1 MSLNM
6 LRFLTGL
13 VLLAAAFVAVLP
25 RDGVAQIPPG
35 ERRVALIVGNSA
47 YAGAGRLANPGNDAQ
62 AMAGLLRGL
71 GFDVE
76 VALDAGYLD
85 LTRAVRRFGDRI
97 ETAHVAL
104 FFFAGHGLQ
113 FGGANFLVPV
123 DAQLV
128 NERDVRFETVDLSSI
143 VELMRGQTP
152 RVNLIFLDACRDN
165 PLARAMTRTNQ
176 TRALPGAGLAPVT
189 ASGML
194 IAFSTEP
201 GSVSVD
207 GTGDNSPFTAAL
219 LQHLPTPGLEVRQM
233 LTRVRQ
239 SVRQAT
245 GGRQVPWDHSS
256 LDTEFYFTGGPSAVA
271 TRGPPPDAELLFW
284 QSIMTTGT
292 PAELELFMRQFPAS
306 RFAELARLRLAAL
319 RAPRT
324 ATAGVG
330 QGTGD
335 APRSSTGEGATAT
348 PPTEGQGAA
357 PSPGQ
362 TDAAQAQGQGDGVA
376 PPGPPLVPP
385 PAQLG
390 PRRFAAADVPF
401 VGPTI
406 RRQLSEY
413 ERLVGLRALALASD
427 GTLAW
432 RADQTPGATEA
443 DLRRQAIETCEYMA
457 QRGCRIYA
465 IGDRVDPT
473 FAEPPATPA
482 LRIATGALDI
492 ARIPFL
498 SAAERLRVRGEYSNR
513 AERRALALSPTG
525 VWGVSWGVA
534 SERVARADALR
545 RCEEFDGNRG
555 LCMVYAVGDRVVE
568 SWPDAPR

>member
-1 MSLNM
+1 M

-13 VLLAAAFVAVLP
+13 VMLAVAGVAALP
-25 RDGVAQIPPG
+25 RDGMAQIPPG

-47 YAGAGRLANPGNDAQ
+47 YAGGGRLANPGNDAQ
-62 AMAGLLRGL
+62 AIAGLLRGL

-104 FFFAGHGLQ
+104 FYYAGHGLQ
-113 FGGANFLVPV
+113 LAGTNFLVPV
-123 DAQLV
+123 DAQLA
-128 NERDVRFETVDLSSI
+128 NERDVRFETVDLASI
-143 VELMRGQTP
+143 VDLMRGQTP

-165 PLARAMTRTNQ
+165 PLARAMNRTNQ
-176 TRALPGAGLAPVT
+176 TRALQGPGLAPMT

-219 LQHLPTPGLEVRQM
+219 LQHMPTPGLEIRQM

-245 GGRQVPWDHSS
+245 GGRQIPWDHSS
-256 LDTEFYFTGGPSAVA
+256 LDTEFYFTGGPSTIA

-292 PAELELFMRQFPAS
+292 PAELELFMRQFPNS

-319 RAPRT
+319 RAPR
-324 ATAGVG
+324 AASAGVG
-330 QGTGD
+330 QGNAD
-335 APRSSTGEGATAT
+335 AARSSSGEGASVAT
-348 PPTEGQGAA
+348 PAEGQGAA
-357 PSPGQ
+357 PQQGAG
-362 TDAAQAQGQGDGVA
+362 DAAPAQGQGDGTPPSAPATA
-376 PPGPPLVPP
+376 PPSP
-385 PAQLG
+385 LG
-390 PRRFAAADVPF
+390 PRRFASADVPF
-401 VGPTI
+401 VGPAI

-473 FAEPPATPA
+473 FAEPPAVPS

-525 VWGVSWGVA
+525 VWGVSWGVG
-534 SERVARADALR
+534 SERAARADALR